1 MTTRFYVIQ
10 PYSQIPTICLPGTT
24 YLFLSQAD
32 GDTIEFQANA
42 LRALYQYSN
51 LATSYLFPSTSPVKV
66 ASKSLVEPGAEAM
79 IPYFSPPNLYTT
91 SVGSH

>member
-1 MTTRFYVIQ
+1 M
-10 PYSQIPTICLPGTT
+10 PAGHNLPVSVPGG
-24 YLFLSQAD
+24 A
-32 GDTIEFQANA
+32 DTIVFQVNA